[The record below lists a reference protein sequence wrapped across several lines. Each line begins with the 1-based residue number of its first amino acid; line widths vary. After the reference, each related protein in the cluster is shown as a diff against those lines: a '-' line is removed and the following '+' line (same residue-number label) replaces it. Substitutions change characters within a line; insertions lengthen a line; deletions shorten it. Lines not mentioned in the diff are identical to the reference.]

1 MTSHVAAPI
10 HPLNM
15 HLIHRPL
22 AESSDLPPDRQVVLT
37 AERRQFLKRRWR
49 GIAEDGTEF
58 GFDLETRLTDGCVI
72 FRDAG
77 NDFIVRQLPETVYE
91 IPLESPA
98 QAALVAWKTGN
109 LHLPAQILDHSIR
122 VLHDEAMTQLLE
134 REGWPHS
141 EPEVLFTPMKAMAHA
156 P

>member
-1 MTSHVAAPI
+1 MQIIHQSLAP
-10 HPLNM
+10 
-15 HLIHRPL
+15 
-22 AESSDLPPDRQVVLT
+22 ASGLPPEKQITLAV
-37 AERRQFLKRRWR
+37 ERRQFLKRRWR
-49 GIAEDGTEF
+49 GIADDGTEF
-58 GFDLETRLTDGCVI
+58 GFDLENRLIDGCVI
-72 FRDAG
+72 FQQDGRDYL
-77 NDFIVRQLPETVYE
+77 VRQLPERVYE
-91 IPLESPA
+91 IAFTSA
-98 QAALVAWKTGN
+98 DQAALVAWKVGN